1 MVSDLCAGCPLHS
14 RAVSATGDEHARIM
28 LIGEAPGE
36 REVELGVP
44 FVGKA
49 GRELDDLLKRAG
61 LERNELYI
69 TNVVKCRPPG
79 NRKPTKEEVARCRP
93 KLEEEIKRVSPRI
106 VVLLGATAAEAFLG
120 KVRMNELH
128 GTFAGRFF
136 ISYHPSMAFY
146 GRREIMAKDF
156 EKLAMVDR
164 ALKAEKRILLLDY
177 DGTLVPITRNPQ
189 EAVLKGD
196 GKRIL
201 ERLAG
206 EVTIVTG
213 RSMRSIRRVF
223 DLDIPIV
230 ANHGFEFYRVREPEG
245 FERFKI
251 YRESAERLYDY
262 FRGMKTEGAV
272 VEDKTFGVALHYR
285 NADESEFFA
294 ELRELLKGAEMDDMH
309 VEYGKKVVEI
319 RPNEDWN
326 KGRVVQYLL
335 GLSDGLPIYI
345 GDDNSDELAF
355 DAVDDRG
362 ISIAVGRRE
371 TRARYMFRDPDEV
384 ISFLSMLAGGEE

>member
-1 MVSDLCAGCPLHS
+1 
-14 RAVSATGDEHARIM
+14 M

-36 REVELGVP
+36 REAELGVP

-49 GRELDDLLKRAG
+49 GRELDALLKGAG
-61 LERNELYI
+61 LERNGFYI

-79 NRKPTKEEVARCRP
+79 NRKPTKDEVARCQP
-93 KLEEEIKRVSPRI
+93 KLEEEIDRVRPRI
-106 VVLLGATAAEAFLG
+106 IVLLGATAAEAFLG
-120 KVRMNELH
+120 RVRMNELH
-128 GTFAGRFF
+128 GTFMGRFF
-136 ISYHPSMAFY
+136 VSYHPSMAFY
-146 GRREIMAKDF
+146 GRREVMAGDF
-156 EKLAMVDR
+156 EKLAMADR
-164 ALKAEKRILLLDY
+164 ALRAEKRVTLLDY

-189 EAVLKGD
+189 DAVLKGD

-201 ERLAG
+201 ERLSN
-206 EVTIVTG
+206 EVMIVTG

-230 ANHGFEFYRVREPEG
+230 ANHGFEFYRVKAPEG
-245 FERFKI
+245 FKRFER
-251 YRESAERLYDY
+251 YRESAKRLYGY
-262 FRGMKTEGAV
+262 FQGMKTEGAV

-285 NADESEFFA
+285 NADENEFFA
-294 ELRELLKGAEMDDMH
+294 ELGELLKGADMDGMH

-355 DAVDDRG
+355 GAVGDKG
-362 ISIAVGRRE
+362 ISIAVGKKE
-371 TRARYMFRDPDEV
+371 TKARYIFRDPEEV
-384 ISFLSMLAGGEE
+384 LSFLSILAGGEG

>member
-1 MVSDLCAGCPLHS
+1 VVSDLCAGCPLHS

-36 REVELGVP
+36 REAELGVP

-49 GRELDDLLKRAG
+49 GRELDALLKRAG

-93 KLEEEIKRVSPRI
+93 KLEEEIKRVSSRI
-106 VVLLGATAAEAFLG
+106 IVLLGATAAEAFLG

-128 GTFAGRFF
+128 GAFVGRFF
-136 ISYHPSMAFY
+136 VSYHPSMAFY

-189 EAVLKGD
+189 DAVLKDD

-201 ERLAG
+201 EKLSN
-206 EVTIVTG
+206 EVIIVTG
-213 RSMRSIRRVF
+213 RSMRSIRSVF
-223 DLDIPIV
+223 DLDVPIV
-230 ANHGFEFYRVREPEG
+230 ANHGFEFYRVKEPEG

-272 VEDKTFGVALHYR
+272 VEDKAFGVALHYR
-285 NADESEFFA
+285 NADENEFFA
-294 ELRELLKGAEMDDMH
+294 ELREMLKGAEMDGMH
-309 VEYGKKVVEI
+309 VEYGKKIVEI

-326 KGRVVQYLL
+326 KGKAVEYLL

-355 DAVDDRG
+355 GVLGDKG
-362 ISIAVGRRE
+362 ITIAVGRKE
-371 TRARYMFRDPDEV
+371 TNARYVFRDPDEV
-384 ISFLSMLAGGEE
+384 LSFLSILAEGEE

>member
-1 MVSDLCAGCPLHS
+1 
-14 RAVSATGDEHARIM
+14 M

-36 REVELGVP
+36 REAEMGVP

-49 GRELDDLLKRAG
+49 GRELDALLNRAG

-79 NRKPTKEEVARCRP
+79 NRKPTKDEVARCQP
-93 KLEEEIKRVSPRI
+93 NLEEEIKRVSPRI
-106 VVLLGATAAEAFLG
+106 VVLLGATAVEAFLG
-120 KVRMNELH
+120 KARMNELH
-128 GTFAGRFF
+128 GTFVGRFF

-146 GRREIMAKDF
+146 GKREMMAKDF
-156 EKLAMVDR
+156 EKLAMAER
-164 ALKAEKRILLLDY
+164 AFKAERRILLLDY

-189 EAVLKGD
+189 DAVLKGE

-206 EVTIVTG
+206 EAVIVTG

-230 ANHGFEFYRVREPEG
+230 ANHGFEFYRVRAPEG
-245 FERFKI
+245 FERFER
-251 YRESAERLYDY
+251 YRESAERLYEH

-285 NADESEFFA
+285 NADENEFFA
-294 ELRELLKGAEMDDMH
+294 ELRALLKGAEMDGMH

-355 DAVDDRG
+355 DAVGDRG

-384 ISFLSMLAGGEE
+384 VSFLSLLAGGEE